1 MPAHISRRTALR
13 RFGDAAAGL
22 CLAPSALDAFGQ
34 RAQSEVRRFRSDI
47 ELVATAVT
55 VRDAAGRLVATLDQD
70 AFEISEDGVPQP
82 IALFTKDRV
91 PVSLCLA
98 LDVSESMR
106 GRRMADAREALRQ
119 FLDNLLTPD
128 DETAL
133 VLFNHSPN
141 VAVSW
146 TADRSLLHMRLDAVV
161 PFGGTAIYDAVAA
174 MLPLF
179 QSRTH
184 QRAAIVLVSDG
195 ADTASDTTLMSLRR
209 LMIRSDVFLY
219 AIAIDAPDARNST
232 RINPWPLRELT
243 AEGGGYTEVIADSAE
258 LASATARIADEL
270 NHQYMLGY
278 SPSRTPD
285 SQFHT
290 IRVVVKGGEYHV
302 RSRRGYTAYPYRSL

>member
-1 MPAHISRRTALR
+1 MAAHISRRTALR
-13 RFGDAAAGL
+13 CFGDAAASL
-22 CLAPSALDAFGQ
+22 CLAPSALNLFGQ
-34 RAQSEVRRFRSDI
+34 RTQSEGRRFRTEV

-55 VRDAAGRLVATLDQD
+55 VRDSAGRLVSSLDQD
-70 AFEISEDGVPQP
+70 AFEISEDGVSQP
-82 IALFTKDRV
+82 IALFTRDRV

-106 GRRMADAREALRQ
+106 GRRIADAREALRQ
-119 FLDNLLTPD
+119 FLDNLLAPD

-133 VLFNHSPN
+133 VLFNHSSS
-141 VAVSW
+141 VAVPW
-146 TADRSLLHMRLDAVV
+146 TADRSALHARLDSVV

-179 QSRTH
+179 RSRTH

-209 LMIRSDVFLY
+209 LMVRSDVFLY
-219 AIAIDAPDARNST
+219 AIGIDAPDARNST

-243 AEGGGYTEVIADSAE
+243 AESGGYTEIISDSAE
-258 LASATARIADEL
+258 LAPATARIADEL

-278 SPSRTPD
+278 SPSRRPD
-285 SQFHT
+285 GEFHT

-302 RSRRGYTAYPYRSL
+302 RSRRGYTAYTYRSL